1 MFNQKKDYDS
11 RRREELDP
19 FDAYA
24 YKTLA
29 ASRYSQVDL
38 EPQLV
43 NRMLDRC
50 EKSEQDKMHY
60 ILRLGMLAQWK
71 LLTAEQS
78 RRFGEILWKDV
89 DEEHFPLDES
99 YHLKVYL
106 EWPHPDNINTEAKI
120 KEVILSK
127 KAF

>member
-1 MFNQKKDYDS
+1 MLNELLQCSTRK
-11 RRREELDP
+11 RTMIAGEEELDP

-43 NRMLDRC
+43 NRMLDSC
-50 EKSEQDKMHY
+50 EKGEQDKMHY
-60 ILRLGMLAQWK
+60 IPRLGMLAQWK

-99 YHLKVYL
+99 YHLKVYQM
-106 EWPHPDNINTEAKI
+106 
-120 KEVILSK
+120 
-127 KAF
+127 